1 MSPKYFW
8 RLLELFNYHLLLK
21 NWKQWTWLI
30 TGKPV
35 EEDVFSYFSLSLCLN
50 LFLDIFPHFP
60 DWKTIFFYEW
70 GKKGK
75 HADLHC
81 WLLAVFLYT
90 NRCATSNAGIPLSL
104 LSLFSPFCC
113 VIFVMIFR
121 LRGHT
126 IYNFRFINIMIP

>member
-8 RLLELFNYHLLLK
+8 RLLELFNFHLLLK

-60 DWKTIFFYEW
+60 DSKTIFFYEW

-90 NRCATSNAGIPLSL
+90 NRCAISNAGIPLLLFKLIFLPLFVVKSFLCSL
-104 LSLFSPFCC
+104 VKGGDSHKNYYTAL
-113 VIFVMIFR
+113 VA
-121 LRGHT
+121 
-126 IYNFRFINIMIP
+126 